1 MYFCFLIPST
11 QHCGLLSSHGVK
23 IFFIWLYHNLFNKS
37 IVEYL
42 GCSAF
47 FNIKSKAAM
56 TIFVHK
62 YICAASVLS
71 LAYFL
76 GVKLQVQQENNNLY
90 TSHMNIYLPSHQWKV
105 TVPTLTTPLPII
117 EYIITFI
124 FANFI
129 GKKWNLF

>member
-23 IFFIWLYHNLFNKS
+23 LFFTWLYHNLLNQSS
-37 IVEYL
+37 IVESL

-76 GVKLQVQQENNNLY
+76 EVELRV
-90 TSHMNIYLPSHQWKV
+90 
-105 TVPTLTTPLPII
+105 
-117 EYIITFI
+117 
-124 FANFI
+124 
-129 GKKWNLF
+129 